1 VVSASAEFTRQLGL
15 CRVPYVGSIPL
26 KRDLGKND
34 PTYEYD
40 NLRRG
45 FSMELNRGSRR
56 LMSEINVTPFV
67 DVMLVLLIIFMVT
80 APMMMQGVDVNLP
93 RTTTQPIASEEERLV
108 ISLTAKRDI
117 YMNEYKISLDSLQRK
132 LQTIFQNRPDKAVFL
147 RADQKL
153 PYGFVMEV
161 MAAIRQSGV
170 KRMGMVTEPLQ
181 EIP

>member
-1 VVSASAEFTRQLGL
+1 
-15 CRVPYVGSIPL
+15 
-26 KRDLGKND
+26 
-34 PTYEYD
+34 
-40 NLRRG
+40 
-45 FSMELNRGSRR
+45 MELNRGSRK

-117 YMNEYKISLDSLQRK
+117 YMNEYKISLESLQRKLQESLQRK